1 MAHKA
6 DEVPTR
12 AASGR
17 TSRTETASELIQEVR
32 ASDRST
38 PRALISTIMGDMI
51 LPHGGTIG
59 LSSLVR
65 MGTALGLDERL
76 TRTTAVRLVYDG
88 WFTTEKVGRQSF
100 YTITGEPL
108 ERFMRYSPRIYDAYT
123 EGWSGEW
130 RLLITTGQKPGTRQQ
145 AKLKADLQWEGAGEL
160 APGMFAYPFDDVET
174 LHRVLSDHGV
184 LGETL
189 ILSAPVRNVANPA
202 LVARLARTTWS
213 LDTIARE
220 YEDFVAAFSPILRA
234 VTTSELAPETAFI
247 IRTLLILR
255 YRKVVLK
262 DPQLPSEMLPM
273 NWAGHAAR
281 SLCRN
286 LYFRILDASESFLR
300 DIGKTQ
306 FGAFGPASPSLMQ
319 RFGGPV

>member
-1 MAHKA
+1 
-6 DEVPTR
+6 
-12 AASGR
+12 
-17 TSRTETASELIQEVR
+17 
-32 ASDRST
+32 
-38 PRALISTIMGDMI
+38 MGDMI

-100 YTITGEPL
+100 YTVTGEPL

-123 EGWSGEW
+123 GAWSGEW
-130 RLLITTGQKPGTRQQ
+130 RLLLMVGQKLNARQQ

-174 LHRVLSDHGV
+174 LHRVLSEHGV
-184 LGETL
+184 LGDTL
-189 ILSAPVRNVANPA
+189 ILSAPVRNVASA
-202 LVARLARTTWS
+202 GLVARLAQTTWS
-213 LDTIARE
+213 LDAIEHE
-220 YEDFVAAFSPILRA
+220 YEEFVAAFSPILRA
-234 VTTSELAPETAFI
+234 VGSASVTPETAFV
-247 IRTLLILR
+247 IRTLLMLR

-262 DPQLPSEMLPM
+262 DPQLPSEMLPVK
-273 NWAGHAAR
+273 WAGHAAR

-286 LYFRILDASESFLR
+286 LYFTIVDASEAFLR
-300 DIGKTQ
+300 EVGRTQ
-306 FGAFGPASPSLMQ
+306 FGAFGPASPALMQ
-319 RFGGPV
+319 RFGGPA

>member
-1 MAHKA
+1 MADKA
-6 DEVPTR
+6 DDNVTG

-17 TSRTETASELIQEVR
+17 AGRAESASELIQAVR
-32 ASDRST
+32 TSDRST

-100 YTITGEPL
+100 YTITGGPL

-123 EGWSGEW
+123 DGWSGEW
-130 RLLITTGQKPGTRQQ
+130 RLLIMVGAQLDTRKQT
-145 AKLKADLQWEGAGEL
+145 KLKADLQWEGAGEL
-160 APGMFAYPFDDVET
+160 AAGMFAYPFDDVET
-174 LHRVLSDHGV
+174 LHRVLSEHGV
-184 LGETL
+184 LHDTL
-189 ILSAPVRNVANPA
+189 ILSAPVRNVASPT
-202 LVARLARTTWS
+202 LVARLARTTWN
-213 LDTIARE
+213 LEAIARE
-220 YEDFVAAFSPILRA
+220 YEEFITAFSPILRS
-234 VTTSELAPETAFI
+234 VTASGLTPETAFI

-262 DPQLPSEMLPM
+262 DPQLPAEMLPM
-273 NWAGHAAR
+273 QWAGHAAR
-281 SLCRN
+281 ALCRN
-286 LYFRILDASESFLR
+286 LYFTILDASEAFIR
-300 DIGKTQ
+300 DVGKTQ

-319 RFGGPV
+319 RFGGPA